1 MQWGRASEPVCATR
15 ENQVVSEYSLS
26 YSRPLTPRATPLP
39 PEERRAAIV
48 EAALPL
54 LEEFGPNVSTKQIA
68 EAAGIAE
75 GTIFRAFG
83 SKDALV
89 EAAMATAFDTSD
101 LIVAL
106 ERVDRSLPL
115 RERTI
120 AAVEIG
126 QKRLRSVFKLMVA
139 LRIRRPPEFKHSTP
153 MDEARRKRQADLS
166 NAAFADLLRPDADQL
181 RLPPEEVVRMIGLLT
196 FSATHPLISG
206 GHVLTAEEIVDFAFD
221 GLRKHTAGQPLAAE
235 DVAEF
240 ALDGARHHDSGDD

>member
-1 MQWGRASEPVCATR
+1 V
-15 ENQVVSEYSLS
+15 
-26 YSRPLTPRATPLP
+26 TPRATPLP

-54 LEEFGPNVSTKQIA
+54 LEEFGAEVSTKQIA

-83 SKDALV
+83 SKDALI
-89 EAAMATAFDTSD
+89 EAAMATVFDTSD
-101 LIVAL
+101 MIRAL
-106 ERVDRSLPL
+106 ERVDHSLPL

-126 QKRLRSVFKLMVA
+126 QKRLRGVFKLLFA
-139 LRIRRPPEFKHSTP
+139 LRIRRPPEFKHATP
-153 MDEARRKRQADLS
+153 MDEARRQRLSDLA

-181 RLPPEEVVRMIGLLT
+181 RVPPEEVVRMIGLLT
-196 FSATHPLISG
+196 FSATHPMISA

-221 GLRKHTAGQPLAAE
+221 GLRKRGTDQPPAAE
-235 DVAEF
+235 GIVEY
-240 ALDGARHHDSGDD
+240 ALGGARHHDPGDD

>member
-1 MQWGRASEPVCATR
+1 MS
-15 ENQVVSEYSLS
+15 
-26 YSRPLTPRATPLP
+26 PRATPLP

-54 LEEFGPNVSTKQIA
+54 LEEFGPEVSTKQIA

-83 SKDALV
+83 SKDALI
-89 EAAMATAFDTSD
+89 EAAMATVFDTSD
-101 LIVAL
+101 LLKAL
-106 ERVDRSLPL
+106 AGVDRSLPL
-115 RERTI
+115 RERVV

-126 QKRLRSVFKLMVA
+126 QRRLGKVFKLLFA
-139 LRIRRPPEFKHSTP
+139 LRIQRPPDFRKQSA
-153 MDEARRKRQADLS
+153 MDKARQQRQSDLT

-181 RLPPEEVVRMIGLLT
+181 RLPAEEVVRRINLLT

-221 GLRKHTAGQPLAAE
+221 GLLTHDSVHRTGQPPATE
-235 DVAEF
+235 DAVGF
-240 ALDGARHHDSGDD
+240 VPVGARRHDSGDD